1 MIDFFDLN
9 CFLLDPELSE
19 KASEKHVRTWLEYRA
34 GKGVEDPD
42 ASADARDFY
51 QKIWKDLL
59 EKSGLSLRPEANSFS
74 ENPDQYVQGDW
85 MCSVATTFR
94 KGLSLFVKDNRKLW
108 ESELR
113 KLYRREIKLEEINDG
128 VGGSNTYAKILLKDM
143 KKERAEQKIRKFWGD
158 EVLQKFIRSAY
169 TPANLIIVPDG
180 FNEARYPSTKDYW
193 DLTLKKYY
201 YQDKEPLD
209 YTDRND
215 GKKYNVATPFR
226 KLLKK
231 NQEQGDPLCLSPW
244 IGEQGKP
251 LPLSPWINDQG
262 KPNFSSYTYEEN
274 NAYWH
279 KLMQE
284 MTSRIDLRR
293 ELMAQYIEQLQNK

>member
-9 CFLLDPELSE
+9 CFLLDPERQLPKE
-19 KASEKHVRTWLEYRA
+19 ASKDHVRTWLEYKK
-34 GKGVEDPD
+34 GGGVEDHD
-42 ASADARDFY
+42 SSDDARKFY
-51 QKIWKDLL
+51 EKIWKKFL
-59 EKSGLSLRPEANSFS
+59 EKSGLSLRPEARGFS

-128 VGGSNTYAKILLKDM
+128 VGGPNTYAKILLKDM
-143 KKERAEQKIRKFWGD
+143 KKERAEQKFRKFWGD

-201 YQDKEPLD
+201 Y
-209 YTDRND
+209 
-215 GKKYNVATPFR
+215 
-226 KLLKK
+226 
-231 NQEQGDPLCLSPW
+231 
-244 IGEQGKP
+244 
-251 LPLSPWINDQG
+251 
-262 KPNFSSYTYEEN
+262 
-274 NAYWH
+274 
-279 KLMQE
+279 
-284 MTSRIDLRR
+284 
-293 ELMAQYIEQLQNK
+293 